1 MLDAQQLRIVL
12 DFAVAA
18 AREAGELTLR
28 HFGAPL
34 TVDRKSDDSPV
45 TVADRGAEELL
56 RRRIQTAF
64 PEHGI
69 LGEEFG
75 EQAAAP
81 GRPRWILD
89 PIDGTFSFIHGV
101 PLYCVLI
108 GVEDAGRMRA
118 GVIHMPAL
126 RETVCAA
133 EELGCWWDGRAAR
146 VSSET
151 NMPAARL
158 LTTDLLLADRVGR
171 GAGVE
176 RVRRA
181 VRHHR
186 GWSDGYAYALL
197 ATGRAEIV
205 LDPRMSLWDT
215 AALVPIVQ
223 EAGGRV
229 SDWRGRFD
237 PYAPELVATNG
248 ALHDEVIALL
258 RDAPAA
264 G

>member
-1 MLDAQQLRIVL
+1 MLDAHELRAVL
-12 DFAVAA
+12 DFAVAI

-28 HFGAPL
+28 HFGSTL

-45 TVADRGAEELL
+45 TIADRGAEELL
-56 RRRIQTAF
+56 RRRIEAAY
-64 PEHGI
+64 PGHGI

-75 EQAAAP
+75 EQPAAA

-133 EELGCWWDGRAAR
+133 ETLGCWSDGRPAR
-146 VSSET
+146 VSPVAQLS
-151 NMPAARL
+151 AARM
-158 LTTDLLLADRVGR
+158 LTTDLPLADRMGR
-171 GAGVE
+171 GAAVE

-197 ATGRAEIV
+197 ATGRAELV

-248 ALHDEVIALL
+248 PLHDEVIALL
-258 RDAPAA
+258 ADASAA
-264 G
+264 T